1 MSGGRQMLK
10 ERYNAGRREKVHE
23 DVKRRQAAKAVTC
36 LLYFCLKKS
45 VQLYFYKSADLMRS
59 SCGPSCGSVL
69 LHINEYV
76 VVVNDSVHGCG
87 HDKSGKHIKD
97 GMLL

>member
-45 VQLYFYKSADLMRS
+45 VQLYFTNQRTLCVALAARLA
-59 SCGPSCGSVL
+59 VL
-69 LHINEYV
+69 YCFI
-76 VVVNDSVHGCG
+76 
-87 HDKSGKHIKD
+87 
-97 GMLL
+97 

>member
-36 LLYFCLKKS
+36 LLYFC
-45 VQLYFYKSADLMRS
+45 
-59 SCGPSCGSVL
+59 
-69 LHINEYV
+69 
-76 VVVNDSVHGCG
+76 
-87 HDKSGKHIKD
+87 
-97 GMLL
+97 